1 MGRPFELGML
11 YDIRTDKR
19 IIGKT
24 LWYQEEL
31 TSNVNTV
38 PHHHTETDI
47 DCSGKISEK
56 ILAVRGQK
64 LNVLC
69 NNVDVQG
76 SAAYLKVDKYPKREA
91 KVVLNYETK
100 TQLRHLTME
109 HLKDIKISHPDVL
122 EEDFATHVVV
132 AIEYGANV
140 VMTFTQEVTKEE
152 KVEKVEPKLKALV
165 EKLKCVVL
173 GEDEDRDGTTH
184 EITQTETI
192 NCQVFSDFP
201 AEKYPSTYEEARSFC
216 KRLPSFADNGKI
228 GIPVKVHLHP
238 LNSLGRT
245 RTSWMR
251 RKKEKEKAKREEV
264 SDVLIDKACV
274 GIECLQSVLAE
285 CKDLIKEDNFPIL
298 KEQLKLFMQKV
309 QEYTAFVKRKID
321 QLKGSADNDAF
332 DAFLRE
338 QEASVFSHAKLTKW
352 LDEMKEKMKT
362 LQGIM
367 ESLKGR
373 EYLKDIPIVSR
384 GELNRLLFS
393 PATPHVVCLAIK
405 ISDRDAQL
413 SNMQAFVQKGPMQKS
428 EETDMSLD
436 PSLVHK
442 ALGRFMELA
451 EDNNDNRTTTF
462 VAMEEPLSSLGSG

>member
-1 MGRPFELGML
+1 
-11 YDIRTDKR
+11 
-19 IIGKT
+19 
-24 LWYQEEL
+24 
-31 TSNVNTV
+31 
-38 PHHHTETDI
+38 
-47 DCSGKISEK
+47 
-56 ILAVRGQK
+56 
-64 LNVLC
+64 
-69 NNVDVQG
+69 
-76 SAAYLKVDKYPKREA
+76 
-91 KVVLNYETK
+91 
-100 TQLRHLTME
+100 
-109 HLKDIKISHPDVL
+109 
-122 EEDFATHVVV
+122 
-132 AIEYGANV
+132 
-140 VMTFTQEVTKEE
+140 
-152 KVEKVEPKLKALV
+152 
-165 EKLKCVVL
+165 
-173 GEDEDRDGTTH
+173 
-184 EITQTETI
+184 
-192 NCQVFSDFP
+192 
-201 AEKYPSTYEEARSFC
+201 
-216 KRLPSFADNGKI
+216 
-228 GIPVKVHLHP
+228 
-238 LNSLGRT
+238 
-245 RTSWMR
+245 
-251 RKKEKEKAKREEV
+251 
-264 SDVLIDKACV
+264 
-274 GIECLQSVLAE
+274 
-285 CKDLIKEDNFPIL
+285 
-298 KEQLKLFMQKV
+298 MQKV